1 MPREANPNSKYSL
14 RKAKEE
20 EKRRIETEA
29 LEAERRRIA
38 EKEAELEQK
47 ARELEEKQAETL
59 RIKAETEAKPEQ
71 NGVETDSETVSQP
84 NETGNETMDFGDDLF
99 AELNEVLSETKE
111 PTDQNIIENAADDPD
126 MFDDSLGDAEFPD
139 IDIPMDDADDAE
151 QIEMGL
157 PADETAEMLV
167 EGLQAIQVF
176 VLPALYEREFFTP
189 QERSKIRLI
198 IQKAGKNGKKE
209 IELDDDD
216 LILLNKANDYEE
228 YRDKLPFTA
237 SEKKMLLKPLTKL
250 FAQKGVAMSPTTA
263 FIIALVVVSLPRWT
277 PIAAKKFDNW
287 QQRKKQ
293 QNTDND

>member
-14 RKAKEE
+14 RKAKEA

-71 NGVETDSETVSQP
+71 NGVETNSETVSQP

-111 PTDQNIIENAADDPD
+111 PTDQNIIENAADAPD

-209 IELDDDD
+209 IELDDED